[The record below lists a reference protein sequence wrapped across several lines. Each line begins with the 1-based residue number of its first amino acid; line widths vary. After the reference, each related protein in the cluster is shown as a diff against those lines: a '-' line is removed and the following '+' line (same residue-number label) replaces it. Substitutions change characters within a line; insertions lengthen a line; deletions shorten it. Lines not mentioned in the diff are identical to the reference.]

1 MIFQGMVPLNHTL
14 RSGYGMGK
22 EEYIK
27 ELQFDL
33 IRQTGIKNRNIK
45 KGRESPEPIIFFV
58 K

>member
-1 MIFQGMVPLNHTL
+1 MVPLNYTL

-33 IRQTGIKNRNIK
+33 IR
-45 KGRESPEPIIFFV
+45 
-58 K
+58 